1 MSGTR
6 AKRDS
11 SAGQL
16 PADVT
21 TFVGRKAQLAEVK
34 SLLATARLVT
44 LTGFGGVGKTRLAL
58 RLAHNLRRGFRHGVR
73 LVSLAPL
80 AEPELLASTVA
91 GALGIRDQSTRP
103 PLDALIEHLQ
113 DKDLLLV
120 LDNCEHLVDAT
131 GELVGTLL
139 RAAPDLRIIA
149 TSRADLNAHGEHVF
163 TVPPLSVP
171 DPAVLESPQ
180 AALSN
185 FEAIRLI
192 SDRARAARFTV
203 TDDNLADLARICQRL
218 DGIPLAIEL
227 AAARLKTLPAAEVL
241 RRLDDRFRL
250 LTGGDPR
257 IVPAHHQTLR
267 ATVDWSYDL
276 CTDAEQVLWARLSVF
291 AGSFD
296 LAAAEA
302 VATCSSITT
311 PDVLDLLDGLARQS
325 ILAVDTSG
333 DRTRYSL
340 EETLRQYGQRRLD
353 ELGHTAELRQRHHA
367 YYLNQAVEASTAW
380 FGPGETELLARLGEN
395 LPDIRAAMDYCLTQ
409 PGTAT
414 AGLLLATSLA
424 RARFWFF
431 SGTLGEGRMWLR
443 RFVRLTK
450 QDPDELHV
458 AALASGAWL
467 ALCQGDHDSAHAIRA
482 RYLELAPRFE
492 HGLAAAAVRFAEGTR
507 RLLVDAHPDAVTLL
521 RQARD
526 QFLALGASGDAFMAD
541 LFATMAAGFLTDR
554 DTAISASTE
563 LLTKAEAAGAA
574 WSISWAW
581 WAAGLAQLRFGSPQR
596 ATTLLRG
603 ALAQQEAIGDQWG
616 PVWSVEALAWA
627 AAATGDFEYAARL
640 LGAADQMR
648 KLTGVEIA
656 GLVPFAAQRAEA
668 ERLVHANL
676 SAQAYTKAHQQGSAL
691 TWAETFDL
699 GLRRRSSARRP
710 ANPTPPSAPTPEL
723 SRREQEIAALIAEG
737 LSNPD
742 IGAKLIISV
751 RTAERHVSN
760 ILTKLGLDNR
770 QQIASWVTERSGR
783 DPAGRA

>member
-1 MSGTR
+1 MPGTR
-6 AKRDS
+6 AKRGS
-11 SAGQL
+11 PAGQL

-21 TFVGRKAQLAEVK
+21 SFVGRKAQLAQAKRLMV
-34 SLLATARLVT
+34 TARLMT
-44 LTGFGGVGKTRLAL
+44 FTGFGGVGKTRLAL
-58 RLAHNLRRGFRHGVR
+58 RLAHDLRRSFRNGVR

-80 AEPELLASTVA
+80 TEPELLAGTVA
-91 GALGIRDQSTRP
+91 EALGIRDQSTRP

-113 DKDLLLV
+113 DKHLLLV
-120 LDNCEHLVDAT
+120 LDNCEHLVDAV

-149 TSRADLNAHGEHVF
+149 TSRTDLNAHGEYVF
-163 TVPPLSVP
+163 AVPPLAVP
-171 DPAVLESPQ
+171 DPAILESSQP
-180 AALSN
+180 ALSS

-192 SDRARAARFTV
+192 TDRAIAAKVVV
-203 TDDNLADLARICQRL
+203 TDDNLPDLARICQRL

-227 AAARLKTLPAAEVL
+227 AAARLKTLSVAEVL

-267 ATVDWSYDL
+267 ATVDWSYEL
-276 CTDAEQVLWARLSVF
+276 CAQTEQVLWARLAVF
-291 AGSFD
+291 SGSFD
-296 LAAAEA
+296 LTAAEA
-302 VATCSSITT
+302 VATCGSITID
-311 PDVLDLLDGLARQS
+311 DVLDLLGSLGRQS
-325 ILAVDTSG
+325 ILAADTTG
-333 DRTRYSL
+333 TDTRYSL
-340 EETLRQYGQRRLD
+340 GETLRQYGQRRLD
-353 ELGHTAELRQRHHA
+353 ELGHTAELRQRHHE
-367 YYLNQAVEASTAW
+367 YYLNQAVEVSTAW
-380 FGPGETELLARLGEN
+380 YGPGETELLAGLGEN
-395 LPDIRAAMDYCLTQ
+395 LPDIRTAMDYSLTQ
-409 PGTAT
+409 PGAAP

-482 RYLELAPRFE
+482 GYLEHAPRFE
-492 HGLAAAAVRFAEGTR
+492 HGFAAAAVRFAEGAR
-507 RLLVDAHPDAVTLL
+507 RWLVDAHPDAVDLL
-521 RQARD
+521 LQARD

-554 DTAISASTE
+554 DTAISSSTE
-563 LLTKAEAAGAA
+563 LLAKAEARGAA
-574 WSISWAW
+574 WSISWAR
-581 WAAGLAQLRFGSPQR
+581 WAAGLAELRFGNPQR
-596 ATTLLRG
+596 ATTMLRG
-603 ALAQQEAIGDQWG
+603 ALAQQEEIGDQWG

-656 GLVPFAAQRAEA
+656 GLLPFAAMRAEA
-668 ERLVHANL
+668 ERLVRANL
-676 SAQAYTKAHQQGSAL
+676 SEQEYTAAHARGSAL
-691 TWAETFDL
+691 SWAETFDL

-710 ANPTPPSAPTPEL
+710 ASPTPAPATTPEL
-723 SRREQEIAALIAEG
+723 SVREQEIAGLIAEG

-742 IGAKLIISV
+742 IAAKLVISV
-751 RTAERHVSN
+751 RTAETHVRN

-770 QQIASWVTERSGR
+770 QQIASWVTARSGR
-783 DPAGRA
+783 DPAGLA